1 MAVQGSHQK
10 YIAFLSIFEIE
21 RKANMEYL
29 DLVIED
35 RIAHVRLNRGKSNA
49 MNGALIAELH
59 ALIDQLDNDEA
70 IAGLVLHGKEGF
82 FSAGLDLI
90 ELYNYNEAEVREFW
104 TNFIAMVRRFVAF
117 SKPSVAAISGHSP
130 AGGCVLAICCD
141 YRVMAAGEYII
152 GLNELPIGIVVPEA
166 IFHLY
171 SFWIGQA
178 NAYRNL
184 MEGRLLNPVEA
195 HQMGLVDELVE
206 SDRLMSTADKR
217 IKKYA
222 QLEFVTWRKSKL
234 NLRRGLIERF
244 NQDHTEDI
252 EKILT
257 QWWAPSTRAILKAII
272 ENLTSKK

>member
-49 MNGALIAELH
+49 MNGVLIAELH
-59 ALIDQLDNDEA
+59 TLIDQLDNDEA

-117 SKPSVAAISGHSP
+117 SKPSVAAINGHSP

-152 GLNELPIGIVVPEA
+152 GLNELQVGIVVPEA

-184 MEGRLLNPVEA
+184 MDGRLLNPVEA

-217 IKKYA
+217 IKKYT

-252 EKILT
+252 EEILT